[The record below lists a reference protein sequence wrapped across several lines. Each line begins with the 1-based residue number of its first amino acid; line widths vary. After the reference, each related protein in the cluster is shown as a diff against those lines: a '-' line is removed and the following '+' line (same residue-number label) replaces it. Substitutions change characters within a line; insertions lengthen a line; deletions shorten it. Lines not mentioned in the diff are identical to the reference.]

1 MRPEDWKGHGKYTTK
16 DEVRDFDQFLLY
28 FHYLSMVNRIKK
40 SALVIVRLIT
50 VLYISVIGK
59 SNCCGD
65 FVSASEYVVITDSIN
80 IKTNK
85 YIGEACEMILDRV
98 EKYRGNYICLF
109 NSKNY
114 TYFPDYG
121 SQDKRYIFSI
131 APGSDSLV
139 SIKTFDNCDQAYFDF
154 FARKDTLF
162 YRSYYYGNGYYYN
175 NRKNRWEEA
184 KHVANICYED
194 DDYIV
199 SYLPYGEWGTYTSFY
214 DKKTG
219 LKHLFRTPMNKI
231 IKYDDAYYIIS
242 AIAVY
247 KILDPRKGYVKND
260 SVNINNMY
268 SLCPEPERVFSTKY
282 KSIWELEFSFDDN
295 NMTQDTFFVSG
306 YVDNG
311 LLYLINESFD
321 DLFVVKCDKDL
332 TQKEKIF
339 SLRNITT
346 YDGGMYKLARSWDQ
360 TGYLSLIHDK
370 DKCGILDIHKDT
382 IRLTYVNTQIDT
394 LQYIGKSSL
403 MTMMDFL
410 SESLGKITLDEVK
423 AFEKG
428 FGGKTDGY
436 IYGSDR
442 NAYFPQHK
450 KSNYQIT
457 KYYHAIDNVTS
468 YEVEYCYNKNTQMVV
483 SAFIEFA
490 ETRIFKGNGYV
501 WEKKKNITGDE
512 IKKMVVEY
520 VGQDLD
526 SNRNVKKGKLT
537 YHVDIINE
545 TLVIY

>member
-1 MRPEDWKGHGKYTTK
+1 MWVEGKN
-16 DEVRDFDQFLLY
+16 LLCFEGLEASKKIQIKFKQVLNMIY
-28 FHYLSMVNRIKK
+28 KIKK
-40 SALVIVRLIT
+40 SSLVIVRLIT
-50 VLYISVIGK
+50 VLFISVIGK
-59 SNCCGD
+59 SCGD
-65 FVSASEYVVITDSIN
+65 FISASEYVVITDSIN

-121 SQDKRYIFSI
+121 FQDKRYIFSI

-139 SIKTFDNCDQAYFDF
+139 AIKAFDYCDRAYFDF
-154 FARKDTLF
+154 FARNDTLF
-162 YRSYYYGNGYYYN
+162 YRSYYDGNGYYYD
-175 NRKNRWEEA
+175 NRNDRWKEA
-184 KHVANICYED
+184 KTVANICYED

-199 SYLPYGEWGTYTSFY
+199 SYLPYGEWGTFTSFY

-231 IKYDDAYYIIS
+231 LKYDDAFYIIS
-242 AIAVY
+242 DIAVY

-260 SVNINNMY
+260 SVNINDMY
-268 SLCPEPERVFSTKY
+268 PLCPEPERVFSTKY
-282 KSIWELEFSFDDN
+282 KTIWDLEFNFDDN
-295 NMTQDTFFVSG
+295 NITQDTFFVSG
-306 YVDNG
+306 YVNNG
-311 LLYLINESFD
+311 LLYLINKSFD
-321 DLFVVKCDKDL
+321 DLFVIKCNKDL

-346 YDGGMYKLARSWDQ
+346 YEEGEYKLARSWDQ
-360 TGYLSLIHDK
+360 TGHLSLIHDK
-370 DKCGILDIHKDT
+370 GKCGILDIHKDT
-382 IRLTYVNTQIDT
+382 FRLTYVNTQIDT

-403 MTMMDFL
+403 MTMMKFL

-423 AFEKG
+423 IFEKG

-436 IYGSDR
+436 IYDSGR
-442 NAYFPQHK
+442 NTYFPQHK
-450 KSNYQIT
+450 NRNYQIT

-468 YEVEYCYNKNTQMVV
+468 YEVEYCYNKRTRMVV

-490 ETRIFKGNGYV
+490 ETRIFKGNESDRI
-501 WEKKKNITGDE
+501 EKKTITGED

-526 SNRNVKKGKLT
+526 SNGSVKKGKLT
-537 YHVDIINE
+537 YRVDIINE
-545 TLVIY
+545 RFVIY